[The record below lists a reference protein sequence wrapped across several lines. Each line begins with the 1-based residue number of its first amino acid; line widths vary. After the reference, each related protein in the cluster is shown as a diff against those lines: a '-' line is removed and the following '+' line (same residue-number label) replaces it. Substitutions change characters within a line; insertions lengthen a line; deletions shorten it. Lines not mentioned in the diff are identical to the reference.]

1 MNLVTERFLLLKIKR
16 KDRNAAEK
24 LINEHYKKVYY
35 FLLKLCKEKEL
46 AQDLT
51 QETFIKAWY
60 KIESFNGKSRFSTW
74 LYRISYNLFIDHI
87 RSLKGNKGSFE
98 ENEIFYLKDN
108 IQLDERLSDKDLYL
122 HLIRMVNEL
131 PEKLKEVIIF
141 HYDYDLSFNEI
152 SGILAIPKG
161 TVKSRLNSALNQLR
175 KALNELEKG

>member
-1 MNLVTERFLLLKIKR
+1 MNLIAEKFLLLKVKR
-16 KDRNAAEK
+16 KDRNATEK

-87 RSLKGNKGSFE
+87 RSSKGNAGSFE
-98 ENEIFYLKDN
+98 ENKVLYLKDN
-108 IQLDERLSDKDLYL
+108 VQLDEKLSNEDLYM
-122 HLIRMVNEL
+122 HLLRIVNDL
-131 PEKLKEVIIF
+131 PEKLKEVVIF
-141 HYDYDLSFNEI
+141 HYEHSLSFKEI
-152 SGILAIPKG
+152 SEILDIPKG
-161 TVKSRLNSALNQLR
+161 TVKSRLNSALNQMR
-175 KALNELEKG
+175 KALKELEKA